1 MIGRRH
7 LTGLFWAVAA
17 GTGGELCAVGLIAAA
32 AWLIARAGQHP
43 PLSALALAIVGVR
56 GFALF
61 RGGLRYAERLSGHDA
76 ALGVLAGL
84 RVRVYEALRRSM
96 DPHSSPA
103 RTGPVGPGPVPR
115 GQGASRKALRDAD
128 LVQRMVADVEGV
140 QDLLLRC
147 LLPAAVAWAVA
158 LSAIGL
164 SVVLLPAAGA
174 VLAAGILLA
183 GAGLPAVAAVA
194 SRSGARRSAGARSDL
209 AVHGL
214 DVARGAADLAAFGA
228 TGRFVARADA
238 AAARLER
245 LERRATVVEAS
256 VNALGTAV
264 QGLTAL
270 AVLWTAQRQGADG
283 VLVTV
288 LSLTALVAVESV
300 LPVAEAARRLIEL
313 RPAVRRVTGLLASAP
328 PEADSGSPALGA
340 RPGIELVGVRVAYGE
355 TVALDGVDLRIPAGR
370 KVAIVGA
377 SGAGKS
383 TLLAVLSGE
392 VATDGTVLLAGAP
405 QEDYDPADVRAAVR
419 GLTQDAHVFAAS
431 VRANLALARPD
442 ATTADLAA
450 AARRAGLLGWITA
463 LPAGWDTPITGDRL
477 SGGQRQ
483 RLLLAR
489 ALLADPPVLLLDE
502 PAEGL
507 DLTTAD
513 RLVTD
518 LLGDGRTVVL
528 VTHRLAPLAA
538 ADEIVVLDRGKVAQR
553 GSHDELVDKAGPYR
567 DLWEAESLQS
577 GYSADVKTW

>member
-7 LTGLFWAVAA
+7 RSGLFWAVAA
-17 GTGGELCAVGLIAAA
+17 GTGGELCAVGLIASA

-43 PLSALALAIVGVR
+43 PLSALSLAIVGVR

-96 DPHSSPA
+96 DPRA
-103 RTGPVGPGPVPR
+103 RPGDVR
-115 GQGASRKALRDAD
+115 AGLRDAD

-147 LLPAAVAWAVA
+147 LLPATVAWAVA
-158 LSAIGL
+158 LGAIGL
-164 SVVLLPAAGA
+164 SVALLPAAGA
-174 VLAAGILLA
+174 VLTAGILLA

-194 SRSGARRSAGARSDL
+194 SRAGARRSAGARSDL

-214 DVARGAADLAAFGA
+214 DVARGATDLAVFGA

-245 LERRATVVEAS
+245 LERRAATVEAS
-256 VNALGTAV
+256 INALGTTV

-300 LPVAEAARRLIEL
+300 LPVAEAARRLSEL
-313 RPAVRRVTGLLASAP
+313 RPALRRVTGLLASAP
-328 PEADSGSPALGA
+328 PEAGGGPGYPTLRA
-340 RPGIELVGVRVAYGE
+340 RPGIELVRVRVAYGA
-355 TVALDGVDLRIPAGR
+355 TVALDGVDLRIPAGH

-383 TLLAVLSGE
+383 TLLGVLSGE
-392 VATDGTVLLAGAP
+392 LRADGAVLLADAP
-405 QEDYDPADVRAAVR
+405 QTAYDPADVRAAVR
-419 GLTQDAHVFAAS
+419 GLTQDAHVFATS
-431 VRANLALARPD
+431 VRANIALARPD
-442 ATTADLAA
+442 TAAAGLAA
-450 AARRAGLLGWITA
+450 AARQAGLLDWITA
-463 LPAGWDTPITGDRL
+463 LPAGWDTPITNDRL

-507 DLTTAD
+507 DLATAD

-518 LLGDGRTVVL
+518 LLGGGRTVVL
-528 VTHRLAPLAA
+528 VTHRLAPLTA

-567 DLWEAESLQS
+567 DLWEAERLQG